1 MFRIVYIIVLL
12 IQVPCLMAQSPS
24 ESLLNSLEYEEL
36 LTLFND
42 FEGDSL
48 AQEKIARTY
57 LERAKVDGDTV
68 KVARGYDRLARIFHP
83 QKNLLYADSLI
94 AYTKD
99 WEHITYPGLGY
110 IIKGYEYF
118 LLDDI
123 RNEFLNNKIAYEQSI
138 RSKNLIHQVFLL
150 DNLSKARVEWGSAS
164 KALEL
169 QILRHKI
176 LTSKEFYKNFRESTR
191 KEIRN
196 NLKYLY
202 SKEIID
208 SYRNFVIIYSKIE
221 DYILAK
227 KYLDSINLELKDF
240 KGWDY
245 NYYKNWYL
253 DAKME
258 TSFYTNN
265 FNYCVFLADSILKN
279 EIAHFR
285 SNYFVKNAYVYKG
298 LALSKINK
306 NYNGIKFLLMADS
319 IYSYKNINS
328 SLKSDIL
335 LFTNLNSFY
344 KEQKNHKNQIKYLDK
359 LLYLDSISMVNYQFI
374 EPEIIKSFDTPV
386 LLQEKE
392 AAILQ
397 LQQENSLSK
406 RYLILGGGLLLFLL
420 ALSAL
425 LYRQKILFKK
435 RFKALLQNNPQETPA
450 AGPSISEEIIEDILQ
465 KLKKFEAGAHFKNPE
480 VSLNF
485 LAKKF
490 GTNSTYLS
498 KVLNVYKEKNLS
510 QYLNDLRVAYAI
522 EQIKEDSN
530 FRKYSIEA
538 IAKEC
543 GYRNATSFSRAFYK
557 KTGIYPSFFVN
568 EWNKQLNERSL
579 S

>member
-1 MFRIVYIIVLL
+1 M
-12 IQVPCLMAQSPS
+12 
-24 ESLLNSLEYEEL
+24 
-36 LTLFND
+36 
-42 FEGDSL
+42 

-285 SNYFVKNAYVYKG
+285 SNYFVK
-298 LALSKINK
+298 
-306 NYNGIKFLLMADS
+306 
-319 IYSYKNINS
+319 
-328 SLKSDIL
+328 
-335 LFTNLNSFY
+335 
-344 KEQKNHKNQIKYLDK
+344 K
-359 LLYLDSISMVNYQFI
+359 LRITTL
-374 EPEIIKSFDTPV
+374 PP
-386 LLQEKE
+386 
-392 AAILQ
+392 
-397 LQQENSLSK
+397 
-406 RYLILGGGLLLFLL
+406 
-420 ALSAL
+420 
-425 LYRQKILFKK
+425 
-435 RFKALLQNNPQETPA
+435 P
-450 AGPSISEEIIEDILQ
+450 
-465 KLKKFEAGAHFKNPE
+465 
-480 VSLNF
+480 
-485 LAKKF
+485 
-490 GTNSTYLS
+490 
-498 KVLNVYKEKNLS
+498 
-510 QYLNDLRVAYAI
+510 
-522 EQIKEDSN
+522 
-530 FRKYSIEA
+530 
-538 IAKEC
+538 
-543 GYRNATSFSRAFYK
+543 
-557 KTGIYPSFFVN
+557 
-568 EWNKQLNERSL
+568 
-579 S
+579 